1 MLNYDMEELLPIVAK
16 LADKYTSKESSSIR
30 FETARQLMEA
40 VLYCINHTEYMDENN
55 GNSSS
60 EVKIIKAKRMSAE
73 EAYDCGYRMLVE
85 NVKRLNVQYSTLL
98 TDFNSYRNQA
108 YYDTIV
114 KGMPAFFLYYDA
126 KFAPQNH
133 ILTLDYPTLRYVGEV
148 QGIHAIERYL
158 RYTGCEQSFLQAF
171 PEEYILKAL
180 ELYHADYEEL
190 LINVCSIVLRN
201 VLISMWIERPISGAG
216 FTSEEIDLIC
226 KKMQV
231 NSLVYIEEELT
242 NLLKILI
249 KRGYNDN
256 KDLLEYLSCDI
267 HEFTIELWNA
277 AMHDSVDILI
287 GGKKI

>member
-1 MLNYDMEELLPIVAK
+1 MLDYDMEELLPIVAR
-16 LADKYTSKESSSIR
+16 LTDKYTSKESSSIR

-40 VLYCINHTEYMDENN
+40 IIYCINYTEYMDENN
-55 GNSSS
+55 DNSSS
-60 EVKIIKAKRMSAE
+60 EVRVNKAKRMSAE
-73 EAYDCGYRMLVE
+73 EAYECGYRMLVE
-85 NVKRLNVQYSTLL
+85 NVKRLNIQYSTLL

-133 ILTLDYPTLRYVGEV
+133 ILMLDYPTLRFIGEV

-158 RYTGCEQSFLQAF
+158 RYTGYEQRFLQSF
-171 PEEYILKAL
+171 PEEYVLKAL

-201 VLISMWIERPISGAG
+201 VLINIWIERPISGAG
-216 FTSEEIDLIC
+216 FTREEIDLIY
-226 KKMQV
+226 KKMKG
-231 NSLVYIEEELT
+231 NSQVYIEEELT

-249 KRGYNDN
+249 KRGYNNDQE
-256 KDLLEYLSCDI
+256 LLEYLSYDI
-267 HEFTIELWNA
+267 HEFTVELWNVA
-277 AMHDSVDILI
+277 LHGCLDVLI
-287 GGKKI
+287 GGRKV

>member
-1 MLNYDMEELLPIVAK
+1 MLNYDMEELLPIVAR
-16 LADKYTSKESSSIR
+16 LTDKYTSKESSSIR

-40 VLYCINHTEYMDENN
+40 VLYCINHTEYMDESN

-60 EVKIIKAKRMSAE
+60 EVRINKAKRMSAE
-73 EAYDCGYRMLVE
+73 EAYECGYRMLVE
-85 NVKRLNVQYSTLL
+85 NVKRLNIQYSTLL

-158 RYTGCEQSFLQAF
+158 RYTEYEQSFLQAF
-171 PEEYILKAL
+171 PEEYALKTL

-216 FTSEEIDLIC
+216 FTREEIELIY
-226 KKMQV
+226 KKMHGISQV
-231 NSLVYIEEELT
+231 DIEEELT
-242 NLLKILI
+242 KLLKILI
-249 KRGYNDN
+249 KRGYYDN
-256 KDLLEYLSCDI
+256 QELLEYLSYDI

-277 AMHDSVDILI
+277 DIHGSVDTLL
-287 GGKKI
+287 GSEKA